1 MPYNTSSHKLC
12 ANLLAHMICILPK
25 SKYYF
30 ILLYF
35 LENYYF
41 NPKFIV
47 QAISQASVKLNKG
60 LKIC

>member
-1 MPYNTSSHKLC
+1 MT
-12 ANLLAHMICILPK
+12 CILPK

-35 LENYYF
+35 LENSYF

>member
-1 MPYNTSSHKLC
+1 MC
-12 ANLLAHMICILPK
+12 ANLLAHMTCILPK
-25 SKYYF
+25 SIFYF